1 MKIKK
6 DDIQKLIQL
15 YQKHYNLTGEMDLET
30 VSSLLGLSEKESV
43 CTLFKLFVIL
53 NDTVWRLQEENEN
66 LKELVKVTEAALE
79 EVTQNHNE
87 KQTALVKNG
96 LKIKQRK
103 FSLIELD
110 RYLKLGYDD
119 KKIMKEMGISK
130 STLWRRKKELLERQ
144 QKYGRNW
151 VSGK

>member
-1 MKIKK
+1 MKLKQ
-6 DDIQKLIQL
+6 DDLSKLIQL
-15 YQKHYNLTGEMDLET
+15 YQKHYNLNGEMELEEA
-30 VSSLLGLSEKESV
+30 SGILGLSEKETV
-43 CTLFKLFVIL
+43 HTLLKLFVIL
-53 NDTVWRLQEENEN
+53 NNTVWNQKEEIEK
-66 LKELVKVTEAALE
+66 LKERNRVVEAALE

-103 FSLIELD
+103 VSLMELD
-110 RYLKLGYDD
+110 GYMKLGYSD
-119 KKIMKEMGISK
+119 KKIMEIMGISK

-151 VSGK
+151 VSGR